1 MKIGV
6 IGIGGKTATMF
17 AKELVPI
24 GEVFGIGK
32 KEEIEKIR
40 KKKLFVKRNKN
51 EELVEIPLIEENEF
65 PKDIQFDFLFLCIK
79 NPVFEAVKFY
89 YQKVKEKKFP
99 LPALFLSQNGIEA
112 GEDAILALNEVFG
125 ERAKEISIFRI
136 SLFNPVEKKKVKE
149 KEFVIYSLPVRL
161 AISQISGKEIKIRE
175 IFEKTKIETYSVSQ
189 KDSKNMEYS
198 KLFLNLIGMACAVE
212 GFSIFEGFKKREIF
226 KKEVL
231 ALREYIKA
239 VKENKGKF
247 LNFPHYPVKFLSFLF
262 QLPIP
267 FLFLISPILAFLIE
281 KGRKG
286 KPKDLD
292 EIDYYNGAVI
302 KLAKK
307 AELKVPINEE
317 ILKKAKEKYVH

>member
-1 MKIGV
+1 
-6 IGIGGKTATMF
+6 
-17 AKELVPI
+17 
-24 GEVFGIGK
+24 
-32 KEEIEKIR
+32 
-40 KKKLFVKRNKN
+40 
-51 EELVEIPLIEENEF
+51 
-65 PKDIQFDFLFLCIK
+65 
-79 NPVFEAVKFY
+79 
-89 YQKVKEKKFP
+89 
-99 LPALFLSQNGIEA
+99 
-112 GEDAILALNEVFG
+112 
-125 ERAKEISIFRI
+125 
-136 SLFNPVEKKKVKE
+136 
-149 KEFVIYSLPVRL
+149 
-161 AISQISGKEIKIRE
+161 
-175 IFEKTKIETYSVSQ
+175 
-189 KDSKNMEYS
+189 
-198 KLFLNLIGMACAVE
+198 MACAVE
-212 GFSIFEGFKKREIF
+212 GFSISEGFKKREIF

-307 AELKVPINEE
+307 AGLKVPINEE